1 MCSMPWLLDRVR
13 FHLDPSRST
22 GAVFVAEDAEGAIC
36 GHTIVRVEPDHDRPK
51 GGLFSTIYVEPA
63 HRAAGVATRLIG
75 RGEAWM
81 KGHGLTHAA
90 TCTSDANV
98 KLIALFEK
106 HGYAIVHA
114 ESEMVRLQR
123 ALGSA

>member
-1 MCSMPWLLDRVR
+1 MYSMPWLLDRVR

-36 GHTIVRVEPDHDRPK
+36 GHTIVRVEPDDGPK
-51 GGLFSTIYVEPA
+51 SRLFSTIYVEPA
-63 HRAAGVATRLIG
+63 HRAAGVATRLIR

-81 KGHGLTHAA
+81 QGHGLIHAA

-98 KLIALFEK
+98 KLISLFEK

-123 ALGSA
+123 ALDSA